1 MNYPVI
7 DVKAT
12 GARIRQLRKDRH
24 LRVEDISAFMGFE
37 SDQAVYKWQR
47 GDSLP
52 TLDNMYA
59 LSRLFETSIEDI
71 LQGSREEREES
82 ESSPL
87 PFCCNRLWGMN
98 LP

>member
-12 GARIRQLRKDRH
+12 GARIRQLRKERN

-59 LSRLFETSIEDI
+59 LSILFETSMEDI
-71 LQGSREEREES
+71 LQGSREES

-87 PFCCNRLWGMN
+87 PFCCNWLWQE
-98 LP
+98 